1 MSDRKY
7 PTPHINA
14 KPEDFAKTVLMPGD
28 PLRSKFVAETYL
40 ENPVLVNNVRG
51 IQGYTGTYKGV
62 RVSVMASGMGIPSIG
77 IYSYE
82 LFNFFGVENI
92 MRIGSAG
99 AYQKH
104 IKIRDIVIG
113 MGACTNSNYAA
124 QFNLPGVFAPIA
136 SYKMM
141 NAAIK
146 ACEVAGVT
154 YHVGNLLSS
163 DTFYSDD
170 PTEAEKWIKL
180 GCLAVEMEAAG
191 LYMNAARAGKNA
203 LAICTV
209 SDHVITGEATTAE
222 ERQTSFGQMIEIA
235 LETALMLE

>member
-180 GCLAVEMEAAG
+180 GCLAVKMEAAG